1 MLSSRSH
8 KNCIAAV
15 AVSSAIRALVS
26 SASHAPISQSLSFGF
41 QSAASASSA
50 IIFVS
55 ATSASLDSTFSP
67 PLLVV
72 KLFLQLHLL
81 KINKRESSLVT
92 KQQEHRRR
100 VLPTSTQFSH
110 RKHSNPWTQTFK
122 QTKKIW
128 SKQQPKKKIYQQQQ
142 IKTNMKATDEEERT
156 KTKLETTKEEDQ

>member
-26 SASHAPISQSLSFGF
+26 SAPHAPISQSLSFAS
-41 QSAASASSA
+41 QSTASASSA

-81 KINKRESSLVT
+81 KINKREPTLVT

-110 RKHSNPWTQTFK
+110 RKHSNPWKQTFK
-122 QTKKIW
+122 QARRNYEASSNQRRKSINN
-128 SKQQPKKKIYQQQQ
+128 SK
-142 IKTNMKATDEEERT
+142 
-156 KTKLETTKEEDQ
+156 

>member
-15 AVSSAIRALVS
+15 AVFSAIRALVS
-26 SASHAPISQSLSFGF
+26 SAPHAPISQSLGFAF
-41 QSAASASSA
+41 QSAASASIA

-72 KLFLQLHLL
+72 KPFLQFHLL

-110 RKHSNPWTQTFK
+110 RKHSNPWKKTFK
-122 QTKKIW
+122 QTKKI
-128 SKQQPKKKIYQQQQ
+128 
-142 IKTNMKATDEEERT
+142 
-156 KTKLETTKEEDQ
+156 

>member
-26 SASHAPISQSLSFGF
+26 SSSAPHDPISQSLSFAF
-41 QSAASASSA
+41 QSAASVSSA

-100 VLPTSTQFSH
+100 VLPTSIQFSH
-110 RKHSNPWTQTFK
+110 RKHSNPWKQTFK
-122 QTKKIW
+122 QTNKI
-128 SKQQPKKKIYQQQQ
+128 
-142 IKTNMKATDEEERT
+142 
-156 KTKLETTKEEDQ
+156 